1 MEMDFDWML
10 SVMQNPVFSSAEV
23 QRSQGRACICD
34 DGFRKKNEQGLFNS
48 RALPCLIII
57 SVAI

>member
-1 MEMDFDWML
+1 ML